1 LLNQSNPCSD
11 TGASRGQ
18 VHVSA
23 TGFVASGG
31 TYAGPHGTGWR
42 SHPGSRRKLQLSR
55 KTVSSHVEHIDAKLG
70 VKPWTGPRCPP
81 CAAACP
87 GWRANPEP
95 DKKIGQ
101 LPDSP
106 PLADP

>member
-1 LLNQSNPCSD
+1 MSHSYSLLNQSNPCSD

-31 TYAGPHGTGWR
+31 TYTGPHGTGWR

-55 KTVSSHVEHIDAKLG
+55 KTVSSHVEHIEAKLG
-70 VKPWTGPRCPP
+70 VKTRTGPPLSAMRRGL
-81 CAAACP
+81 P
-87 GWRANPEP
+87 GVAGEP
-95 DKKIGQ
+95 GT
-101 LPDSP
+101 
-106 PLADP
+106 